1 MKKPCSHA
9 GEACCNQP
17 ILMGIWNRH
26 QIVHLR
32 YNRTILP
39 FWASSLFV
47 VETVL
52 YIVGYF
58 TPSLASVHQI
68 PLSPP
73 PSTCNKSKYLQTL
86 PNVSWG
92 AKVHWVGSH
101 WSIKKYWPS
110 PTITELQRVSIQC
123 TETVW
128 IAHVVLLQ
136 KGNFVSKHFISMSS
150 TQGIDFSKGLIPSYT

>member
-1 MKKPCSHA
+1 MQERPVAISPFLWAFGTDTKLCTCATTLPYCHF
-9 GEACCNQP
+9 GP
-17 ILMGIWNRH
+17 
-26 QIVHLR
+26 VHFLLWR
-32 YNRTILP
+32 L
-39 FWASSLFV
+39 
-47 VETVL
+47 L

-92 AKVHWVGSH
+92 AKVHRVGSH

-123 TETVW
+123 METVG
-128 IAHVVLLQ
+128 IAYVVLLQ
-136 KGNFVSKHFISMSS
+136 KGNFISKHFISMSS
-150 TQGIDFSKGLIPSYT
+150 TQGIDFSEGLTPGYT